1 MRAEILSSGTK
12 GRARQSG
19 IVLGWLGLVVVLGVF
34 SVSRPARRFS
44 MTRTA
49 SGCGGKRG
57 SSPPTRPP
65 VTSWRKA
72 TRKRATKNSRPTTAN
87 RCMSGS
93 WIIPHNR
100 TGRALWY
107 LRAEFDIES
116 EYPPCT
122 NWTGEGPDGGP
133 TGSEQ
138 YSDSV
143 FWGDQS
149 RTLSAPAGML
159 RGESRQG
166 VVYLAVFHT
175 DQPSFERWRAYVTH
189 SEPDKAAPVRSGTTP
204 SEPARTPGFPLG
216 LSDPSSD
223 QAVADVGRPA
233 EMFGGGSES
242 HPRPGSG
249 CRSNRRWWR

>member
-1 MRAEILSSGTK
+1 MRRSWDG
-12 GRARQSG
+12 
-19 IVLGWLGLVVVLGVF
+19 F
-34 SVSRPARRFS
+34 RR
-44 MTRTA
+44 R
-49 SGCGGKRG
+49 
-57 SSPPTRPP
+57 
-65 VTSWRKA
+65 
-72 TRKRATKNSRPTTAN
+72 
-87 RCMSGS
+87 
-93 WIIPHNR
+93 
-100 TGRALWY
+100 LWY
-107 LRAEFDIES
+107 LRAVFDIES
-116 EYPPCT
+116 ESPPCT

-143 FWGDQS
+143 LWGDQS

-216 LSDPSSD
+216 PSDPSSD
-223 QAVADVGRPA
+223 QAVADVGRTA
-233 EMFGGGSES
+233 ASGGDV
-242 HPRPGSG
+242 
-249 CRSNRRWWR
+249 RRWQRVPPETGERVPFEPEMVAITAGTCAPRSAVGTPPGTGTAVSGSAWPGPLPLESLNLYLLWGSMGHRPLLVS